1 MTDWALRLANEFAE
15 AARELQALSGVST
28 QIVAAKQR
36 ALAVGAL
43 ALGAFAL
50 GALALGMLVIGRL
63 AVGRARIRRLEVD
76 ELVLGRL
83 RMEPQ
88 WGPGSQKNAGQT
100 EKNRGQTPPDS
111 SSIAGTPRAPRG

>member
-1 MTDWALRLANEFAE
+1 MAPRSAQLAGGARSPA
-15 AARELQALSGVST
+15 AARELQAPSGVNT
-28 QIVAAKQR
+28 QILAAKQR

-50 GALALGMLVIGRL
+50 GALALGMVVIGRL

-88 WGPGSQKNAGQT
+88 RAPGSQKDPGQTEKNLGQT
-100 EKNRGQTPPDS
+100 EKNRGQTPS
-111 SSIAGTPRAPRG
+111 TS